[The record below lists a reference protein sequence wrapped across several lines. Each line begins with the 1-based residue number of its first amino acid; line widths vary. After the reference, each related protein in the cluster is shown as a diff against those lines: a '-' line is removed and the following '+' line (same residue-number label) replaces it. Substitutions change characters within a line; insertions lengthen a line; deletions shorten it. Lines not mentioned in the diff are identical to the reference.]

1 MSGNKTVL
9 GFIAIVIIGLAA
21 VLLFSNRGI
30 QKVSG
35 PDIGVIM
42 SPSPTVIIPSS
53 GTPTPTFAPISAA
66 KGTINTGKGIIEVE
80 FYPQDAPKTVMN
92 FATLAKNKFYD
103 GLKFHRVE
111 PGFVIQGG
119 DPLSKDE
126 DPSNDGTGGSSI
138 YGGKFADELNPETE
152 SYKAGY
158 VEGTLAM
165 ANSGPNTNGSQFFIM
180 WEDKTD
186 LPKNYTIF
194 GKVTTGMD
202 VVQKMVAG
210 DRINSITVE

>member
-1 MSGNKTVL
+1 MNKTVI
-9 GFIAIVIIGLAA
+9 GFIVIVVVGLGL
-21 VLLFSNRGI
+21 VLFLSKPQT
-30 QKVSG
+30 QKQSG
-35 PDIGVIM
+35 PDIAVIS

-53 GTPTPTFAPISAA
+53 GTPTPTFAPISAT
-66 KGTINTGKGIIEVE
+66 KGTINTAKGIIEIE
-80 FYPQDAPKTVMN
+80 FYPTDAPKTVTN

-103 GLKFHRVE
+103 GLRFHRVE

-126 DPSNDGTGGSSI
+126 DPNNDGTGGSSI
-138 YGGKFADELNPETE
+138 YGGKFADELNPNTE

-158 VEGTLAM
+158 TEGTLAM

-202 VVQKMVAG
+202 VVRKIVAG